1 MNRQNAKPV
10 EMKPDRSDDTNYDNS
25 EFIFSWNRNQPMIR
39 PNLYKCQKC
48 NHAIKKN
55 CDVSSCDKCGY
66 PISIYGYRELES
78 NILDNEN
85 DERPF
90 TINNGLLG
98 DYIENERIPVKRV
111 KFANHTKVINYK
123 NEADAAENDT
133 NPETI
138 KTTKIKK
145 VVYGVSPGV
154 SPRAVNPDDLIE
166 CLNTTDTSSAY
177 VSWSAGVGG
186 CMGMG
191 VILTICCLGLA
202 WYRGE
207 LKKNDD
213 TYNKSLIACIFF
225 LPYMYLSYALID
237 YITSPV
243 KIPKSK

>member
-10 EMKPDRSDDTNYDNS
+10 EMKPDRLDDTNYDNS

-98 DYIENERIPVKRV
+98 DDIENERIPVKRV

-166 CLNTTDTSSAY
+166 CLNTTDTPSAY
-177 VSWSAGVGG
+177 VGWWSAGGCG
-186 CMGMG
+186 CMW
-191 VILTICCLGLA
+191 VILTIGCLALA
-202 WYRGE
+202 SYRNE
-207 LKKNDD
+207 LKKDGNN
-213 TYNKSLIACIFF
+213 NKSLIACIVF

-237 YITSPV
+237 YTTSPG
-243 KIPKSK
+243 K